1 MRQYL
6 LLIFCFILVQI
17 DAQQVRTLSLSEA
30 VNLGLNNA
38 IEIKNLLLDEQIQ
51 QAQNKQITGSVY
63 PQISASGQLTYY
75 ANLPKI
81 IFPTSD
87 ISVYQVLEK
96 EGISDDQGNKI
107 TVKNASFGFQPVSFV
122 APLNYQYGVSVQQL
136 LFQPDI
142 FVALQARNTV
152 LEMAKANT
160 EVSRQKVKEAIQKAY
175 YAVLVAQS
183 QKTVIDATM
192 IRLEKLHNEVT
203 QMFKNGFAEKLDIDK
218 LSVTL
223 NNTKS
228 AQNQINNGILMSK
241 SLLKNTLG
249 IPQQDSVILT
259 ETLEINQLQADIL
272 ALDENLDYNNRS
284 EIAALEVA
292 KKLQNLDLKRYKL
305 SYLPTVAAFY
315 QFQRSGQ
322 RNESYAIGGN
332 SPWFAYN
339 TGLIGLSIN
348 QTLFDGFQNKNR
360 IQQVKLNI
368 EKLENSSSQL
378 KQYIDL
384 ENNIAK
390 SSLRN
395 AVLNLEVQK
404 RNLELAESVFQSTT
418 KKYQAGLGSSF
429 EVIQT
434 DTEYQRASGSYFQ
447 ALYDA
452 SIAKVNFYKS
462 IGKL

>member
-1 MRQYL
+1 M
-6 LLIFCFILVQI
+6 VQI

-51 QAQNKQITGSVY
+51 QSQNKQITGSVY
-63 PQISASGQLTYY
+63 PQISASGQITYY
-75 ANLPKI
+75 TNLPKI

-96 EGISDDQGNKI
+96 EGISDSQGNPI
-107 TVKNASFGFQPVSFV
+107 TINDASFGFQPVSFV
-122 APLNYQYGVSVQQL
+122 APLNYQYGLSVQQL

-142 FVALQARNTV
+142 FVALQARNTI
-152 LEMAKANT
+152 LELAKVNT
-160 EVSRQKVKEAIQKAY
+160 EVAKQKVKESIQKAY
-175 YAVLVAQS
+175 FSVLVAQS
-183 QKTVIDATM
+183 QQNVIKETLT
-192 IRLEKLHNEVT
+192 RLEKLSNDMT
-203 QMFKNGFAEKLDIDK
+203 QMYKNGFAEKLDIDK
-218 LSVTL
+218 LAVTL

-228 AQNQINNGILMSK
+228 AQNQLNNGISI
-241 SLLKNTLG
+241 SLSVLKNSLG
-249 IPQQDSVILT
+249 IPQQDSLILT
-259 ETLEINQLQADIL
+259 EKLDVNQLQADV
-272 ALDENLDYNNRS
+272 LDLDQSLNYNNRS
-284 EIAALEVA
+284 EILALEVA
-292 KKLQNLDLKRYKL
+292 KKLQHLDHKRYKL

-322 RNESYAIGGN
+322 RNETYAVGGN
-332 SPWFAYN
+332 SPWFAFN
-339 TGLIGLSIN
+339 TGLVGLSVN
-348 QTLFDGFQNKNR
+348 QPIFDGFQNRQR

>member
-1 MRQYL
+1 M
-6 LLIFCFILVQI
+6 VQI

-51 QAQNKQITGSVY
+51 QSQNKQITGSVY
-63 PQISASGQLTYY
+63 PQISASGQITYY
-75 ANLPKI
+75 TNLPKI

-107 TVKNASFGFQPVSFV
+107 TVKNASFGFQPVSFCCTV
-122 APLNYQYGVSVQQL
+122 KLSLWCQCAATLI
-136 LFQPDI
+136 QPDI

-160 EVSRQKVKEAIQKAY
+160 EISRQKVKEAIQKAY

-192 IRLEKLHNEVT
+192 IRLEKLHNEMT

-272 ALDENLDYNNRS
+272 ALDESLDYNNRS
-284 EIAALEVA
+284 EIEALEVA
-292 KKLQNLDLKRYKL
+292 KKLQNLDHKDIN
-305 SYLPTVAAFY
+305 YL
-315 QFQRSGQ
+315 
-322 RNESYAIGGN
+322 
-332 SPWFAYN
+332 FAYS
-339 TGLIGLSIN
+339 G
-348 QTLFDGFQNKNR
+348 GFLPISK
-360 IQQVKLNI
+360 IWA
-368 EKLENSSSQL
+368 
-378 KQYIDL
+378 
-384 ENNIAK
+384 AK
-390 SSLRN
+390 
-395 AVLNLEVQK
+395 
-404 RNLELAESVFQSTT
+404 
-418 KKYQAGLGSSF
+418 
-429 EVIQT
+429 
-434 DTEYQRASGSYFQ
+434 
-447 ALYDA
+447 
-452 SIAKVNFYKS
+452 
-462 IGKL
+462 

>member
-1 MRQYL
+1 MY
-6 LLIFCFILVQI
+6 
-17 DAQQVRTLSLSEA
+17 
-30 VNLGLNNA
+30 
-38 IEIKNLLLDEQIQ
+38 
-51 QAQNKQITGSVY
+51 
-63 PQISASGQLTYY
+63 
-75 ANLPKI
+75 
-81 IFPTSD
+81 
-87 ISVYQVLEK
+87 
-96 EGISDDQGNKI
+96 
-107 TVKNASFGFQPVSFV
+107 
-122 APLNYQYGVSVQQL
+122 
-136 LFQPDI
+136 
-142 FVALQARNTV
+142 
-152 LEMAKANT
+152 
-160 EVSRQKVKEAIQKAY
+160 
-175 YAVLVAQS
+175 
-183 QKTVIDATM
+183 
-192 IRLEKLHNEVT
+192 
-203 QMFKNGFAEKLDIDK
+203 KNGFAEKLDIDK
-218 LSVTL
+218 LAVTL

-228 AQNQINNGILMSK
+228 AQNQLNNGISI
-241 SLLKNTLG
+241 SLSVLKNSLG
-249 IPQQDSVILT
+249 IPQQDSIILT
-259 ETLEINQLQADIL
+259 EKLDVNQLQADV
-272 ALDENLDYNNRS
+272 LDLDQSLNYNNRS
-284 EIAALEVA
+284 EILALEVA
-292 KKLQNLDLKRYKL
+292 KKLQHLDHKRYKL

-322 RNESYAIGGN
+322 RNESYAVGGN

-339 TGLIGLSIN
+339 TGLVGLSVN
-348 QTLFDGFQNKNR
+348 QPIFDGFQNRQR

-429 EVIQT
+429 EVLQT